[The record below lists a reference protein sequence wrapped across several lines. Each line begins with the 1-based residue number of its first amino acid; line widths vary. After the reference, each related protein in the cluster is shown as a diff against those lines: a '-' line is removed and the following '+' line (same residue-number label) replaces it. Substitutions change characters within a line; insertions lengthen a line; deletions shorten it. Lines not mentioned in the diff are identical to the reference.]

1 MRALDFENNPL
12 SDPKVKKMI
21 GKSANLVKELLVY
34 VRKNGV
40 RSGGG
45 GGGKGKKGKGK
56 KKAVASSDEEAS
68 SD

>member
-1 MRALDFENNPL
+1 MRALDFENNQL

-45 GGGKGKKGKGK
+45 CGKGKKGKGK